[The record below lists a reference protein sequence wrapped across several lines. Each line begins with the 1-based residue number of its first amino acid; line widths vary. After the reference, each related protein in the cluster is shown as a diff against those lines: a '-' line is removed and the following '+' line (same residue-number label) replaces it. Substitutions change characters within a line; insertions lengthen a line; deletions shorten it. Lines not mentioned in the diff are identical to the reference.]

1 MRARQAL
8 PDLLKEDIS
17 TWKSMYITYE
27 YPHVQRLWKTFE
39 NDARVYLHII
49 ESIPEKVRKSGVRPL
64 FHPHPWPSAVMLMN
78 GAYRMSMR
86 NLWTTDDEIKRTI
99 LTEGSSYEM
108 NHPADMHSVDPIDFE
123 VMSLMVTGK
132 PYDPPPKMFPAM
144 KQPELSADMAERLHS
159 GFKALLKLRPGMGY
173 HPEVLQ

>member
-49 ESIPEKVRKSGVRPL
+49 ESIPQHKRDAGAKPF
-64 FHPHPWPSAVMLMN
+64 FHPHPWPSAVMLLN
-78 GAYRMSMR
+78 GAYRMGLRGQWGPSDQLKWMV
-86 NLWTTDDEIKRTI
+86 LQ
-99 LTEGSSYEM
+99 EGSSYEM
-108 NHPADMHSVDPIDFE
+108 PHPDDMHFVDPIDYE